1 MKTHHTPLKIVFATN
16 DSGFAD
22 RLISRMESWYDD
34 VTCYR
39 LDDPEAVNADV
50 AACWYPPQDLL
61 QTCPNLKL
69 LQAVSA
75 GVDHIPASLM
85 QAGLPVCRVVDE
97 GQKQGMLE
105 YVLWGVLHY
114 QRDFDKAL
122 AQQADK
128 VWKLHPQRRAG
139 KMRIGVMGMGQLGC
153 FIAEGLAKFGYP
165 VAGWSRSEKRVDQ
178 VSCLWGEEDSPEFL
192 SRCDLL
198 VNLLPLTPATDGIL
212 NQSLFQQLPQGA
224 VVMNCGRGEHL
235 NEADVITALESGHLR
250 GAVLDVFPQ
259 EPLDTNNPLWSTAGV
274 VVTPHMASA
283 ASGKAILGQLVD
295 NGRHILEGKPLL
307 HPVDTAKG
315 Y

>member
-1 MKTHHTPLKIVFATN
+1 MKSHHTPLKIVFATN

-22 RLISRMESWYDD
+22 RLISRMESWFDD

-50 AACWYPPQDLL
+50 AACWYPPEDLL
-61 QTCPNLKL
+61 QICPKLKL

-75 GVDHIPASLM
+75 GVDHIPEILM
-85 QAGLPVCRVVDE
+85 QAGIPVCRVVDE

-128 VWKLHPQRRAG
+128 VWKLHPQRRSG
-139 KMRIGVMGMGQLGC
+139 KMRIGVMGLGQLGSYL
-153 FIAEGLAKFGYP
+153 AERLTELGYP
-165 VAGWSRSEKRVDQ
+165 VSGWSRSEKHIAQ
-178 VSCLWGEEDSPEFL
+178 VSCFWGDEDKAEFL

-198 VNLLPLTPATDGIL
+198 VNLLPLTPATDSIL
-212 NQSLFQQLPQGA
+212 NQSLFEQLPEGA

-235 NEADVITALESGHLR
+235 NEADLVHAVESGHLR

-259 EPLDTNNPLWSTAGV
+259 EPLDQDNPLWTTPGI

-295 NGRHILEGKPLL
+295 NGRHILEAKPLL
-307 HPVDTAKG
+307 NVVDAAKG